1 VIEQEEK
8 YNQNNVNLR
17 NEEESL
23 DYNMEH
29 KKRGICLIFN
39 HFEFY
44 DKRKC
49 PTRHGTNN
57 DCTKLETRFGALGFK
72 VIVHKDLTRDEIYKV
87 FKEGK
92 LSNLLKRIQ
101 F

>member
-1 VIEQEEK
+1 M
-8 YNQNNVNLR
+8 NQCK
-17 NEEESL
+17 EEEEDL
-23 DYNMEH
+23 DYDMEH
-29 KKRGICLIFN
+29 KKCGICLIFN

-44 DKRKC
+44 DKKMC
-49 PTRHGTNN
+49 PPRHGTDN

-72 VIVHKDLTRDEIYKV
+72 VIVHKDLTQNEIFGV

-92 LSNLLKRIQ
+92 LSNLLKQIQ